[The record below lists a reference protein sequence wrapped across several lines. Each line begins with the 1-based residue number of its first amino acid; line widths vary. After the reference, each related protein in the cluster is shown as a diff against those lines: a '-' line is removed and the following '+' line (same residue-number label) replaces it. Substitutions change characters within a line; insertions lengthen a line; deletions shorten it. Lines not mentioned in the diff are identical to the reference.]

1 MSERSDFDDAVLDD
15 CRRVDAD
22 HARGRRDRMARLF
35 SRDEP
40 FSEPDDDTDARNE
53 SEDDA

>member
-1 MSERSDFDDAVLDD
+1 MTRSDFDDAILDELRQAD
-15 CRRVDAD
+15 AFAARRQ
-22 HARGRRDRMARLF
+22 RERLF
-35 SRDEP
+35 RLCGNDEP